1 MAIRKDAPEGGN
13 WLRRLQEGSWEPEIL
28 ISGIVL
34 YGLFQIPP
42 LVDQLNFYLEH
53 YGGMIFSRGSVNDN
67 VAMLLH
73 ISTAWLIFGFISHLL
88 FRSVW
93 AAFVGLS
100 YVYQDGPRPDKLKY
114 PARFQNRLNRQRD
127 FKPQIIKLEKVCSTL
142 FSLSFLLFM
151 NIVGLVFCFLVIS
164 SLIAL
169 WLHFFPEATD
179 FSLLNIILTSVLGL
193 YLVDYITLGLP
204 KRIPYFNRLYYPVY
218 RVLSLLTL
226 APLYRSI
233 YYTLVSHHQRWKV
246 ILGIVLF
253 VGISSLVALNA
264 NSPLEL
270 GNNLSLRPFSR
281 DKVIMFHGHYRDLAG
296 EDYSIEISLPSRQ
309 VDGPVLEAFVVHRT
323 RYEEQEIMPACGY
336 EALKDDPHISQDS
349 LKMSCLRQFYNLGID
364 GEMVEAKQYYHQHQ
378 TTQQDGLLSYVDIS
392 NLSRGLH
399 TLELYYQDYD
409 KEQDTSVA
417 VRQAQVEFYKT
428 QAPLSSPVDAF
439 D

>member
-169 WLHFFPEATD
+169 WLHFFLEATD
-179 FSLLNIILTSVLGL
+179 FSLLNIIPIQQVSMLKV
-193 YLVDYITLGLP
+193 
-204 KRIPYFNRLYYPVY
+204 
-218 RVLSLLTL
+218 
-226 APLYRSI
+226 PLNM
-233 YYTLVSHHQRWKV
+233 TLV
-246 ILGIVLF
+246 L
-253 VGISSLVALNA
+253 
-264 NSPLEL
+264 
-270 GNNLSLRPFSR
+270 
-281 DKVIMFHGHYRDLAG
+281 
-296 EDYSIEISLPSRQ
+296 
-309 VDGPVLEAFVVHRT
+309 
-323 RYEEQEIMPACGY
+323 
-336 EALKDDPHISQDS
+336 
-349 LKMSCLRQFYNLGID
+349 
-364 GEMVEAKQYYHQHQ
+364 
-378 TTQQDGLLSYVDIS
+378 
-392 NLSRGLH
+392 
-399 TLELYYQDYD
+399 
-409 KEQDTSVA
+409 
-417 VRQAQVEFYKT
+417 
-428 QAPLSSPVDAF
+428 
-439 D
+439 